1 MYNMVLRCKMAVSR
15 EMINDPRL
23 NMSVIIEQLTNRLA
37 QDIVSAGR
45 VELIRTANDLS
56 GLTEFILK
64 LELPE
69 TLNAQ

>member
-1 MYNMVLRCKMAVSR
+1 MAVSR
-15 EMINDPRL
+15 EMMGNPMF
-23 NMSVIIEQLTNRLA
+23 NMNTIIEQLTNRLA

-45 VELIRTANDLS
+45 VELIRMTNDMS
-56 GLTEFILK
+56 GLTEFSLK

>member
-1 MYNMVLRCKMAVSR
+1 MAVSR